1 MAYFKELPDISYVSL
16 LPNSSKNDDR
26 ITIKNLF
33 KRAKLRSDVDQAI
46 TAFEYYEIKENT
58 RPDVIA
64 EQIYDDPELDWVILI
79 TNNITN
85 IRDQWPLS
93 HNDLYNYCLEKYGSD
108 EGIQEVH
115 HWETQEVKDTYGRTI
130 MEGKLV
136 VDEDFQFT
144 YVKDDYSA
152 VIVSPA
158 QSVSNFTYEQRV
170 NESKRRIKILKPGYL
185 PALITDMR
193 NMMKYSTSSQYID
206 RTLKVS
212 YNPKENG
219 V

>member
-136 VDEDFQFT
+136 VDEGFQFT

-158 QSVSNFTYEQRV
+158 QSISNFTYEQRI
-170 NESKRRIKILKPGYL
+170 NESKRRIKILKPEYL